1 MYPSGHARN
10 TTAGLHDILAHKTSL
25 MGAIAIDGDSAPVID
40 AFGGIESLDAPALLT
55 LMDFAIATRDS
66 VD

>member
-1 MYPSGHARN
+1 
-10 TTAGLHDILAHKTSL
+10 
-25 MGAIAIDGDSAPVID
+25 MGAIAIDDDSGPVID
-40 AFGGIESLDAPALLT
+40 AFRSIEALDAPALLK